1 MLRGTNDMASMA
13 LSRLPAPLQPLEGK
27 DREKIPLGQR
37 KMQCDDECAKLE
49 KKRLLADAFGATVP
63 GEAVPGVEGG
73 VVGSDLL
80 AETIRRDP
88 QWVAAIE
95 DRFKYL
101 VQGPKSGTGPG
112 GSIRL
117 HVFSA
122 MIKERREV
130 IYQMAERWGL
140 VMAGH
145 GREPRRFVIVH
156 VASKSKVPVRSLLP
170 KMPSMAATGPV
181 RAPPFNAQVDME
193 PGLVVGLLDLPRE
206 ADVSTLVLRFGGEC
220 ELVWLNDRNALAIFA
235 DGARAATA
243 LRRVDH
249 ASEYRG
255 ATALPVEASSST
267 RSGPWGIQTSVPTK
281 ASAFRKGRQES
292 NWVEDAWDDQ
302 RGAKQEVGAWQSKV
316 LPLTASQN
324 PWGALSNGSTGL
336 SSGAADVSSSRS
348 RSSTSLSN
356 IVRTGNAAGSA
367 SSAAPV
373 RPGSQG
379 GASTQPGPSA
389 GPPPPLPALLPDG
402 DDDDWEKAL

>member
-1 MLRGTNDMASMA
+1 MASMIS
-13 LSRLPAPLQPLEGK
+13 SRLPAPLQPLEG
-27 DREKIPLGQR
+27 RERDKIPLGQR
-37 KMQCDDECAKLE
+37 KMQCDDECSKLE

-101 VQGPKSGTGPG
+101 VQGPKTGTGPG

-130 IYQMAERWGL
+130 IYQIAERWGL
-140 VMAGH
+140 AVAGH

-156 VASKSKVPVRSLLP
+156 VTSKAKVPVRSLLP
-170 KMPSMAATGPV
+170 KTPSMAVTGPV

-220 ELVWLNDRNALAIFA
+220 ELVWLNDKNALAIFA

-255 ATALPVEASSST
+255 ATTVPVEASSSST
-267 RSGPWGIQTSVPTK
+267 RSGAWGIQTSLPAKTN
-281 ASAFRKGRQES
+281 AFRKGRQDS

-302 RGAKQEVGAWQSKV
+302 RGAKQEAGAWQSKV
-316 LPLTASQN
+316 LPLAASQN
-324 PWGALSNGSTGL
+324 PWGALSNGS
-336 SSGAADVSSSRS
+336 SGSAAEGNTSRN

-356 IVRTGNAAGSA
+356 TVRTGNAA
-367 SSAAPV
+367 SSAAPTTSV
-373 RPGSQG
+373 
-379 GASTQPGPSA
+379 GASGPST
-389 GPPPPLPALLPDG
+389 LPALLPDG